1 MFPPLSVTITN
12 GGSYAPETIPTVSFT
27 VSTTKGE
34 VAPSASASMGLK
46 TIDVS
51 AGGRGYTTAPA
62 VTLLGGGGQAASA
75 VANMGIPTTG
85 LSAVTLGSGGS
96 GYVTAPTVTLVGG

>member
-1 MFPPLSVTITN
+1 
-12 GGSYAPETIPTVSFT
+12 
-27 VSTTKGE
+27 
-34 VAPSASASMGLK
+34 MGLK

-96 GYVTAPTVTLVGG
+96 GYVTAPTVTLVGGGATVVATATATVAGGVVTGITK